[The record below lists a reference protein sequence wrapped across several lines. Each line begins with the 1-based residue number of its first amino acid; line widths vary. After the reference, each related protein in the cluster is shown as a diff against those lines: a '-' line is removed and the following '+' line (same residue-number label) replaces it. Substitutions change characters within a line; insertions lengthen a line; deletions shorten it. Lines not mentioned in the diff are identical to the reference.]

1 MQRHS
6 QRCNCKQ
13 YNSRSRTSCSSGDK
27 VGKKPALR
35 HNCKN
40 MAPEAELPVVA
51 VVVIG
56 IGEKPATLAKST
68 SVTRGPMK
76 PSDHHM
82 RTNTELALTGQVYAL
97 HFYLTRWGVGW

>member
-1 MQRHS
+1 
-6 QRCNCKQ
+6 
-13 YNSRSRTSCSSGDK
+13 
-27 VGKKPALR
+27 
-35 HNCKN
+35 

-97 HFYLTRWGVGW
+97 HFYLTRWGVGWWLPIGKKELKEKKERKKKAKMEKNKK